1 MLVKEALV
9 FSFLT
14 AGHFTEEKRIFF
26 LTPAGIIS
34 GELPLKSSDGTDSS
48 LLSPDTQK
56 ELDNVYSSARNLV
69 EQSPAGEPY
78 EPWTTQAISLNNVEI
93 QTFDLKT
100 TLKLPALTLFAD
112 QIVGASLTP
121 PEIQR

>member
-1 MLVKEALV
+1 MLVKEALA

-26 LTPAGIIS
+26 LTSAGIIS
-34 GELPLKSSDGTDSS
+34 GELPLKSDDSTDNS
-48 LLSPDTQK
+48 LLSPDTRK
-56 ELDNVYSSARNLV
+56 ELDNVYSSAHNLV
-69 EQSPAGEPY
+69 DQSPAGEPH
-78 EPWTTQAISLNNVEI
+78 EPWTAQAISLNNVEI

-100 TLKLPALTLFAD
+100 TLKLPVLTLFVD
-112 QIVGASLTP
+112 QIVGASLIP